1 MVDGFADRDR
11 RELHRLLAEAFA
23 DAASLVGTTETTVRV
38 GREAIRIRT
47 AGDAL
52 AGPLLRAV
60 QHLRLDPP
68 PPATATIDA
77 WDSASTGRP
86 LPLLVEHLLRL
97 LDRTWL
103 DDRDVRGEL
112 RAFADGPVRAAY
124 YGPHLLSVYDVERR
138 AGIYWLPDAA
148 VLPWYEPGAPFRVLL
163 DWIVAG
169 PTRQLLHAGAIAGPR
184 GAVVLGGAGGSGK
197 STTALACL
205 GHPDLRYVSDDYVV
219 VDVAPDSGADPTVA
233 GVYATAKLKSLADLD
248 RFEHL
253 RGSVVNGEHAARD
266 ADAGPD
272 AEKPMLFV
280 SEVAPEC
287 LATEMPVRALVFPR
301 FVALDEPTIARLS
314 SDVAFKLLAPSTV
327 QQVPATGATALR
339 CIRSLAR
346 RVPAFGLGL
355 PNDPRKIPEAVLAIL
370 AEVG

>member
-11 RELHRLLAEAFA
+11 RALHRLLAEAFV
-23 DAASLVGTTETTVRV
+23 DAADLVGTTETTVRV
-38 GREAIRIRT
+38 GRDHLRIRT

-60 QHLRLDPP
+60 QHLRLDPAP
-68 PPATATIDA
+68 PPTATIDA

-86 LPLLVEHLLRL
+86 LPLLVDRLLRL

-124 YGPHLLSVYDVERR
+124 YGPQLLSVYDAERR
-138 AGIYWLPDAA
+138 AGIYWLQDAA
-148 VLPWYEPGAPFRVLL
+148 ALPWYESGAPFRVLL
-163 DWIVAG
+163 DWIVAA
-169 PTRQLLHAGAIAGPR
+169 PTRQLLHAGAIGGPN

-205 GHPDLRYVSDDYVV
+205 GHPELWYLSDDYVV
-219 VDVAPDSGADPTVA
+219 VDVEPEPDPLVF

-253 RGSVVNGEHAARD
+253 RGAVVNRERATRDPEGE
-266 ADAGPD
+266 PD
-272 AEKPMLFV
+272 AEKPMLYV
-280 SEVAPEC
+280 SEAAPEC
-287 LATEMPVRALVFPR
+287 LAAEMPVRALVFPR
-301 FVALDEPTIARLS
+301 FVSLDEPTVARLS

-339 CIRSLAR
+339 CMRSLAR
-346 RVPAFGLGL
+346 RVPACGLGL
-355 PNDPRKIPEAVLAIL
+355 PNDPRKIPDAVLAIL
-370 AEVG
+370 AEAG